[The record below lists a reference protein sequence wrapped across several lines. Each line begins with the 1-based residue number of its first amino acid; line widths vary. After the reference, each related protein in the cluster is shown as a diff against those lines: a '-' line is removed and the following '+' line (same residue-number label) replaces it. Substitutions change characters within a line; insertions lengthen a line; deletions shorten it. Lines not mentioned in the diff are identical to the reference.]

1 MVGESLHLIIFIV
14 LIPRKL
20 SPNPLSLTFIEY
32 TGHIFAGKPFYLL
45 GGGYLKIIVSAD
57 ELAEVVKGCNIIC
70 PI

>member
-1 MVGESLHLIIFIV
+1 MKTFSQSFIV
-14 LIPRKL
+14 RQ
-20 SPNPLSLTFIEY
+20 TFIEY

-57 ELAEVVKGCNIIC
+57 ELAEVVKGCDIIC